1 MCGIVGYIGKQ
12 NAVDVLIDG
21 LRKLEYRGYDS
32 SGIAIVEND
41 TLNVQKAEGKLVNL
55 QEKIKD
61 DNLHSNIGIGHTRW
75 ATHGRPSDYNAH
87 PHTSQNGRFA
97 VVHNGI
103 VENYLTLKETY
114 LAGEHFTSETDT
126 EVVAHLLEKFYNG
139 SFEET
144 VIKVLDVLEGAYALV
159 MVCADEPDKII
170 ACRKDSPMVLG
181 VGEGES
187 FIASDVPALLSYTRN
202 CMYIE
207 KGELCVLTRDGITI
221 KNHNLE
227 VIKKEIHAIEWDA
240 EAAEKEGFEHFMLK
254 EIFEQPAVFKKTIAG
269 RIQGGN
275 VHFDEFELTAEQV
288 QKWKKIYIVACGTA
302 YHAGLVG
309 KQIIEKLARIPVE
322 VEIASE
328 FRYRDPML
336 DEDTLVIVISQ
347 SGETA
352 DTVAALREAKKHG
365 CKVMAITNVVGS
377 AIARESDYVIYIWAG
392 PEISVANTK
401 AYTTMLIA
409 EYLLGVY
416 LAQQKGM
423 PNAEERAAIL
433 EGLQS
438 LPEVTER
445 VLTDDY
451 LAQIQKAAEG
461 FKDAN
466 DIFFIGRG
474 FDWAIALEGSLKLKE
489 ISYIHAE
496 AYAAGELKHGTLAL
510 VTPETPVIA
519 ICVQESTYDKTAS
532 NIKEVK
538 AREASVL
545 AIINEGDDQ
554 AQKFVDQT
562 LAIPKINNFIAP
574 VLAVIP
580 LQLISYY
587 TAKTRGCEID
597 QPRNLA
603 KSVTVE

>member
-1 MCGIVGYIGKQ
+1 MCGIVGYIGKR
-12 NAVDVLIDG
+12 NAVEVLLDG
-21 LRKLEYRGYDS
+21 LHKLEYRGYDS
-32 SGIAIVEND
+32 SGIAIVNNNQITVE
-41 TLNVQKAEGKLVNL
+41 KAEGKLYNL
-55 QEKIKD
+55 EEKIKD
-61 DNLHSNIGIGHTRW
+61 LHLNSSIGIGHTRW
-75 ATHGRPSDYNAH
+75 ATHGRPSDFNAH

-114 LAGEHFTSETDT
+114 LAGEQFTSETDT

-139 SFEET
+139 NFEEA
-144 VIKVLDVLEGAYALV
+144 VLKVLDVLEGAYALV

-181 VGEGES
+181 VGDGES
-187 FIASDVPALLSYTRN
+187 FIASDVPALLAYTRN

-207 KGELCVLTRDGITI
+207 KGELCVLTKEGITI
-221 KNHNLE
+221 KNHNLQPVE
-227 VIKKEIHAIEWDA
+227 KEIHTIEWDA
-240 EAAEKEGFEHFMLK
+240 EAAEKDGFEHFMLK
-254 EIFEQPAVFKKTIAG
+254 EIFEQPQVFQKTIAG
-269 RIQGGN
+269 RIHEGRVQFN
-275 VHFDEFELTAEQV
+275 EFRLTAEEV
-288 QKWKKIYIVACGTA
+288 RRWKKIYIVACGTA

-309 KQIIEKLARIPVE
+309 KQIMEKLARIPVE

-336 DEDTLVIVISQ
+336 DADTLVIVISQ

-352 DTVAALREAKKHG
+352 DTVAALREAKTKG

-377 AIARESDYVIYIWAG
+377 AIARESDYVVYIWAG
-392 PEISVANTK
+392 PEISVASTK

-416 LAQQKGM
+416 LAQQKGVGD
-423 PNAEERAAIL
+423 AVQLAAIL
-433 EGLQS
+433 EGLQQ
-438 LPEVTER
+438 LPEATAKM
-445 VLTDDY
+445 LTDEY
-451 LAQIQKAAEG
+451 LQQIQQAAEG
-461 FKDAN
+461 YKAVN

-474 FDWAIALEGSLKLKE
+474 LDWAIALEGSLKLKE

-510 VTPETPVIA
+510 VTEETPVIA
-519 ICVQESTYDKTAS
+519 ICVQKSTYDKTAS

-538 AREASVL
+538 AREAKVL
-545 AIINEGDDQ
+545 AIINEGDEQ
-554 AQKFVDQT
+554 TQKFVDQV

-587 TAKTRGCEID
+587 TAKVRGCNID

>member
-103 VENYLTLKETY
+103 VENYLSLKETY

-227 VIKKEIHAIEWDA
+227 VIEKEIHAIEWDA

-269 RIQGGN
+269 RIQGGS

-392 PEISVANTK
+392 PEISVASTK

-510 VTPETPVIA
+510 VTAETPVIA

-587 TAKTRGCEID
+587 TAKIRGCEID

>member
-227 VIKKEIHAIEWDA
+227 VIEKEIHAIEWDA

-392 PEISVANTK
+392 PEISVASTK

-510 VTPETPVIA
+510 VTAETPVIA

-587 TAKTRGCEID
+587 TAKARGCEID

>member
-103 VENYLTLKETY
+103 VENYLNLKETY

-227 VIKKEIHAIEWDA
+227 VIEKEIHAIEWDA

-392 PEISVANTK
+392 PEISVASTK

-510 VTPETPVIA
+510 VTPDTPVIA

-587 TAKTRGCEID
+587 TAKIRGCEID

>member
-12 NAVDVLIDG
+12 NAVDILIDG

-32 SGIAIVEND
+32 SGIAIVEHNEI
-41 TLNVQKAEGKLVNL
+41 NVQKAEGKLANL
-55 QEKIKD
+55 QEKLKGYHL
-61 DNLHSNIGIGHTRW
+61 NSNIGIGHTRW

-139 SFEET
+139 NFEET
-144 VIKVLDVLEGAYALV
+144 AVKVLDVLEGAYALV

-187 FIASDVPALLSYTRN
+187 FIASDVPALLAYTRK

-221 KNHNLE
+221 KNHDLQPLE
-227 VIKKEIHAIEWDA
+227 KEVHTIEWDA
-240 EAAEKEGFEHFMLK
+240 EAAEKDGFEHFMLK
-254 EIFEQPAVFKKTIAG
+254 EIFEQPAVFHKTIAG
-269 RIQGGN
+269 RIHGGN
-275 VHFDEFELTAEQV
+275 VQFDEFELTAEQV

-309 KQIIEKLARIPVE
+309 KNVIEKLARIPVE

-392 PEISVANTK
+392 PEISVASTK

-433 EGLQS
+433 EGLQQ
-438 LPEVTER
+438 LPAVTEQ

-451 LAQIQKAAEG
+451 LAQIRQAAET

-474 FDWAIALEGSLKLKE
+474 LDWAIALEGSLKLKE

-510 VTPETPVIA
+510 VTSQTPVIA

-538 AREASVL
+538 ARDASVL
-545 AIINEGDDQ
+545 AIISEGDDQ
-554 AQKFVDQT
+554 TQKFVDQT

-587 TAKTRGCEID
+587 TAKARGCEID

>member
-1 MCGIVGYIGKQ
+1 MCGIVGYVGKR
-12 NAVDVLIDG
+12 NAVDVLLNG
-21 LRKLEYRGYDS
+21 LQKLEYRGYDS
-32 SGIAIVEND
+32 SGIAIIQQHDIVVE
-41 TLNVQKAEGKLVNL
+41 KAQGKLSNL
-55 QEKIKD
+55 QEKIAPME
-61 DNLHSNIGIGHTRW
+61 LQSNIGIGHTRW
-75 ATHGRPSDYNAH
+75 ATHGRPSDANAH
-87 PHTSQNGRFA
+87 PHTSQKGKFA

-103 VENYLTLKETY
+103 VENYLHLKETY
-114 LAGEHFTSETDT
+114 LADAVFTSETDT

-139 SFEET
+139 NFEET
-144 VIKVLDVLEGAYALV
+144 VVNVLNVLEGAYALV
-159 MVCADEPDKII
+159 MLCADEPDKVI

-181 VGEGES
+181 VGERES
-187 FIASDVPALLSYTRN
+187 FIASDVPALLAYTRQ

-207 KGELCVLTRDGITI
+207 LGELCILDQNGITV
-221 KNHNLE
+221 KNHDLQIIE
-227 VIKKEIHAIEWDA
+227 KELHTITWDA
-240 EAAEKEGFEHFMLK
+240 EAAEKDGYDHFMLK
-254 EIFEQPAVFKKTIAG
+254 EIFEQPTVFKKTIAG
-269 RIQGGN
+269 RIHENIVQ
-275 VHFDEFELTAEQV
+275 FDEFELTQEQV
-288 QKWKKIYIVACGTA
+288 QNWNKIYIVACGTA

-309 KQIIEKLARIPVE
+309 KTVIEKLVRIPVE

-328 FRYRDPML
+328 FRYREPML
-336 DEDTLVIVISQ
+336 DEHTLVIVISQ

-365 CKVMAITNVVGS
+365 SKVLAITNVVGS

-392 PEISVANTK
+392 PEISVASTK

-423 PNAEERAAIL
+423 DNEQERIAIL
-433 EGLQS
+433 DGLQQ
-438 LPEVTER
+438 LPDITAQM
-445 VLTDDY
+445 LNDDY
-451 LAQIQKAAEG
+451 LAQIQNIAGSYKEAE
-461 FKDAN
+461 

-474 FDWAIALEGSLKLKE
+474 FDWAIAQEGSLKLKE

-510 VTPETPVIA
+510 ITEKTPVIA

-538 AREASVL
+538 AREAKVL
-545 AIINEGDDQ
+545 AIVNEGDDQ
-554 AQKFVDQT
+554 AHKFVDQVLT
-562 LAIPKINNFIAP
+562 IPNVHNFIAP
-574 VLAVIP
+574 ILAVIP
-580 LQLISYY
+580 LQLIAYY
-587 TAKTRGCEID
+587 TAKVRGCEID

>member
-1 MCGIVGYIGKQ
+1 MCGIVGYIGKR
-12 NAVDVLIDG
+12 NAVDILIDG

-32 SGIAIVEND
+32 SGIAIIDHDQLTVE
-41 TLNVQKAEGKLVNL
+41 KAEGKLVNL

-61 DNLHSNIGIGHTRW
+61 LHLNSNIGIGHTRW
-75 ATHGRPSDYNAH
+75 ATHGRPSDANAH
-87 PHTSQNGRFA
+87 PHTSWNGKFA

-114 LAGEHFTSETDT
+114 LPGEHFTSETDT

-139 SFEET
+139 NFEET
-144 VIKVLDVLEGAYALV
+144 VVKVLDVLEGAYALV
-159 MVCADEPDKII
+159 MVCQDEPDKII

-187 FIASDVPALLSYTRN
+187 FIASDVPALLAYTRN

-207 KGELCVLTRDGITI
+207 KGELCVLTQDGIAI
-221 KNHNLE
+221 KNHELQP
-227 VIKKEIHAIEWDA
+227 IKKEVHTIEWDV
-240 EAAEKEGFEHFMLK
+240 EAAEKDGYEHFMLK
-254 EIFEQPAVFKKTIAG
+254 EIFEQPEVFKKTLAG
-269 RIQGGN
+269 RIQGN
-275 VHFDEFELTAEQV
+275 KVQFDDFELTAEQI
-288 QKWKKIYIVACGTA
+288 QQWKKVYIVACGTA

-309 KQIIEKLARIPVE
+309 KQVIEKMVRIPVE

-336 DEDTLVIVISQ
+336 DENTLVIVISQ

-352 DTVAALREAKKHG
+352 DTVAALREAKTRG
-365 CKVMAITNVVGS
+365 CKVLAITNVVGS
-377 AIARESDYVIYIWAG
+377 AIAREADYVIYIWAG
-392 PEISVANTK
+392 PEISVASTK

-409 EYLLGVY
+409 EYLFGVY
-416 LAQQKGM
+416 LAQQMQSYDASKL
-423 PNAEERAAIL
+423 ADIL
-433 EGLQS
+433 EGLQQ
-438 LPEVTER
+438 LPELAKQM
-445 VLTDDY
+445 LTDDY
-451 LAQIQKAAEG
+451 LEKIQQSVAD

-474 FDWAIALEGSLKLKE
+474 LDWAIALEGSLKLKE

-510 VTPETPVIA
+510 VTEQTPVVA

-538 AREASVL
+538 AREAKVL
-545 AIINEGDDQ
+545 AIVNEGDTQ
-554 AQKFVDQT
+554 AQKFVDT
-562 LAIPKINNFIAP
+562 VIAIPKVHNFIAP

-587 TAKTRGCEID
+587 TAKIRGCNID